1 MMTMLLIAGIAVL
14 AAGLLAVGFGIP
26 VKEFSFGN
34 TLILAGAVAACT
46 GVILLG
52 LAVVVREIQNIARRL
67 GSANAATSRANRER
81 QASGAG
87 SGDQPPDNGFL
98 SGRDQPASENLD
110 GAKPAAALSRS
121 AGSSAPWQEEAAA
134 RDRARLR
141 GDATQEPA
149 PSEAAATKPR
159 RNLLFSS
166 SSRKERE
173 RALAR
178 PTDPAAAD
186 SGPAPPVAPPA
197 PKDAAAATFE
207 DAWPQSDRG
216 RSDALRRPHTPSTF
230 AEPNAA
236 APAPERT
243 APTVPSEEP
252 APVTVLKSGVVD
264 GMAYSLYSDGSIEA
278 QMPEGMMR
286 FASIDELR
294 AHLDQRP

>member
-14 AAGLLAVGFGIP
+14 AAGLLAVVFGIP

-52 LAVVVREIQNIARRL
+52 LAVVVRELQNIARRL
-67 GSANAATSRANRER
+67 GPANASATAREKSEPKLPS
-81 QASGAG
+81 AAA
-87 SGDQPPDNGFL
+87 GDQPA
-98 SGRDQPASENLD
+98 PANLD
-110 GAKPAAALSRS
+110 GAEPAGKQSP
-121 AGSSAPWQEEAAA
+121 SSPASGQEDGTA
-134 RDRARLR
+134 RDRARAR
-141 GDATQEPA
+141 GDAEPDAA
-149 PSEAAATKPR
+149 PLEPAAATKAR

-166 SSRKERE
+166 SSRRERE
-173 RALAR
+173 RAALTPDA
-178 PTDPAAAD
+178 PAAD
-186 SGPAPPVAPPA
+186 SGPTPPVPPA
-197 PKDAAAATFE
+197 APKEPAPATFE
-207 DAWPQSDRG
+207 DAWPQSDRA
-216 RSDALRRPHTPSTF
+216 RSDALRRPRTPSTF

-236 APAPERT
+236 APAPERP
-243 APTVPSEEP
+243 APTVRSEEP

-294 AHLDQRP
+294 SHLDQRP